1 MVQLDEKGGW
11 GPTKVFPCDCGS
23 EGIMVTIDDDPY
35 DDKEQFGVGLA
46 FWEMNRKFEKS
57 DSLTYWERIKYAWRI
72 LRGGSLWMDM
82 IMLSEQNA
90 RNLLAKNKRETNK
103 KDKRGDTPI
112 VPVQEV
118 L

>member
-1 MVQLDEKGGW
+1 
-11 GPTKVFPCDCGS
+11 
-23 EGIMVTIDDDPY
+23 
-35 DDKEQFGVGLA
+35 
-46 FWEMNRKFEKS
+46 
-57 DSLTYWERIKYAWRI
+57 
-72 LRGGSLWMDM
+72 MDM

-90 RNLLAKNKRETNK
+90 RNLANHIMYLLAKNKRETNK